1 MTRLYDKFI
10 AMFGDIKV
18 FRFPF
23 WIVYDPGSYRVKGP
37 ECRKIADL
45 LEPGDILL
53 RRYDGYLDSRFIPGV
68 FSHAAIYLGNVEES
82 DKAEV
87 PNKGRVSR
95 FFETGPCQVAHSTAE
110 GVHLEDILTFCRCDD
125 IAVIRLPDE
134 IRKRNDLKKPIA
146 HTKWHPDER
155 AIHQRLEAGESVYR
169 QEVVRLARRIALG
182 NLGIEYDFAFD
193 FHQGNRMSC
202 TEFVFDCI
210 KSANLG
216 LGIFL
221 HREPLLGGLTQ
232 RDLIEPDDFL
242 QPPLRILHLSEPVKR
257 VLQRARLPSP
267 PPV

>member
-1 MTRLYDKFI
+1 MTRLYDQFI
-10 AMFGDIKV
+10 SMFGDIKV

-37 ECRKIADL
+37 ECRKISNI

-68 FSHAAIYLGNVEES
+68 FSHAALYLGNVDETDHAS
-82 DKAEV
+82 V
-87 PNKGRVSR
+87 PEQGIVSR
-95 FFETGPCQVAHSTAE
+95 CFETGPCQVAHSTAE

-134 IRKRNDLKKPIA
+134 IRKRTDLEKTIDISR
-146 HTKWHPDER
+146 WHPDEQ
-155 AIHQRLEAGESVYR
+155 AIHQRLEAGETVSR

-193 FHQGNRMSC
+193 FQQGNRMSC
-202 TEFVFDCI
+202 TEFVMDCI

-216 LGIFL
+216 IGLFL

-242 QPPLRILHLSEPVKR
+242 KPPLRTLHLSEPVKL
-257 VLQRARLPSP
+257 VLQRARRPSP